1 MIPEGGRRL
10 ARFSRR
16 KRIAA
21 GVASAFL
28 LLLVVAYLARAAILT
43 AMAEFLT
50 VEDPVASADVIYVLG
65 GEAYVRP
72 AKAAEL
78 YKAGL
83 APRIVIPQPEDS
95 PSHDLLVVP
104 NVTDVA
110 VVLLQKLGVPD
121 SAIVVLRI
129 PGGSTSTVQD
139 ARLFRD
145 YVTRNDVRRA
155 IVVTSMFHSRRT
167 RWAIRKALGDMAVE
181 VMMAPADDSRFNERN
196 WWTVEAGIL
205 AYVEEYLKWI
215 HNVSHW

>member
-1 MIPEGGRRL
+1 V
-10 ARFSRR
+10 
-16 KRIAA
+16 A
-21 GVASAFL
+21 GAFL
-28 LLLVVAYLARAAILT
+28 LLLLVTYLARAAILT

-50 VEDPVASADVIYVLG
+50 VEDAIAPADVIYVLG

-83 APRIVIPQPEDS
+83 GPRIVIPQPEDS
-95 PSHDLLVVP
+95 PSHDLVAVP
-104 NVTDVA
+104 NVTDIA

-121 SAIVVLRI
+121 SAIVVLRV

-145 YVTRNDVRRA
+145 YVSRHDVRRA

-167 RWAIRKALGDMAVE
+167 RWAIRKALEDRTVQ
-181 VMMAPADDSRFNERN
+181 VMMSPADDSRFNERN

-215 HNVSHW
+215 HNITHW

>member
-1 MIPEGGRRL
+1 VAGG
-10 ARFSRR
+10 F
-16 KRIAA
+16 
-21 GVASAFL
+21 VL
-28 LLLVVAYLARAAILT
+28 LLLVAYLARAAILT

-50 VEDPVASADVIYVLG
+50 VEDPIAPAEIIYVLG

-72 AKAAEL
+72 TKAAEL

-83 APRIVIPQPEDS
+83 APRIVIPQPEDA
-95 PSHDLLVVP
+95 PSHALVVMP
-104 NVTDVA
+104 NLVDVA
-110 VVLLQKLGVPD
+110 VALLEKLGVPD

-129 PGGSTSTVQD
+129 PGGSTSTVED

-145 YVTRNDVRRA
+145 YVTRHDVRRA

-167 RWAIRKALGDMAVE
+167 RWAIRKALGDAPVE
-181 VMMAPADDSRFNERN
+181 VMMAPAQDSRFNERN

-215 HNVSHW
+215 HNVIYW